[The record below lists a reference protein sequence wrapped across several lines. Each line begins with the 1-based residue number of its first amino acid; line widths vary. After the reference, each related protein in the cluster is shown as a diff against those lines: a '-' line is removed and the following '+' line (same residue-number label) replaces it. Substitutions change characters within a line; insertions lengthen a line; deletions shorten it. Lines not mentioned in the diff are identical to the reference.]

1 MGSQSGRRTVT
12 EPIRRLTAK
21 NAARSS
27 SRSTSDERAAK
38 GNEKKRGAK
47 DIGKNL
53 APKRKQICVLA
64 GAAKARF

>member
-1 MGSQSGRRTVT
+1 MRYHVKLPHKHGKFWRGSWWRGYEEQLA
-12 EPIRRLTAK
+12 I
-21 NAARSS
+21 
-27 SRSTSDERAAK
+27 DERAAK

-53 APKRKQICVLA
+53 APKRKQVCIVG